1 MKLSENK
8 ESIRVNESLTLMG
21 IPAEAFEYRL
31 GNRSALEWI
40 IDQYQVKAD
49 SDPNRE
55 SDPTYI
61 VKLLGQ
67 VTRVSLETARIVN
80 NLPQPF

>member
-21 IPAEAFEYRL
+21 IPAQAFEYRL

-55 SDPTYI
+55 SDPAYI